1 MSASKPS
8 SRPGGRSA
16 RVQAA
21 VHAAT
26 SALIAEHGRAA
37 VTVPVIAARAGV
49 TPSTI
54 YRRWGD
60 LAELLAD
67 VAVARLRPDG
77 DPDDTGSLAGDLHT
91 WAEQYAD
98 EMSAPVGLAMMRDVV
113 AASGTLGPDG
123 RPLPSPC
130 ARFTGGQIAAILERA
145 AARGEAV
152 PEVAAVMDAVVAP
165 IVYHALFGPAA
176 VPRERV
182 RELVDACL
190 GTVAKRRRA
199 RAA

>member
-1 MSASKPS
+1 MSTPKAIA
-8 SRPGGRSA
+8 RPGGRSA

-21 VHAAT
+21 VHGAT

-37 VTVPVIAARAGV
+37 VTVPMIAARAGV

-77 DPDDTGSLAGDLHT
+77 EPADTGTVAGDLHA

-98 EMSAPVGLAMMRDVV
+98 EMSSPVGLAMMRDVV
-113 AASGTLGPDG
+113 AAAGTLGPDG
-123 RPLPSPC
+123 RPQPSPC
-130 ARFTGGQIAAILERA
+130 AGFTGSQVAAILERG

-152 PEVAAVMDAVVAP
+152 PEVEAVMDTVVAP
-165 IVYHALFGPAA
+165 VVYHALFGPAA
-176 VPRERV
+176 VTRERV
-182 RELVDACL
+182 GALVDACL
-190 GTVAKRRRA
+190 ATATKRRRA